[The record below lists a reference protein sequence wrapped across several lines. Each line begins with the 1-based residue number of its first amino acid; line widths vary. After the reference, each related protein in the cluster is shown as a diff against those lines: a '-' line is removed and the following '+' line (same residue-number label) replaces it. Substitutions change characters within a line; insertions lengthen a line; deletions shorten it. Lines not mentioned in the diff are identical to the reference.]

1 MNADLANQPS
11 SARNDAKQGSAPQRD
26 PDLFA
31 SRDDAMG
38 QVSRRVVIVGGGAGG
53 LELAAQLGRHRSSA
67 PTGMEVLLI
76 DASLIHVWKPL
87 LHELAAGT
95 LRTAEGDVD
104 FLQQARRHG
113 FRFQLGTLESM
124 DRQAQQIWLAP
135 LVDEF
140 GEEIAPRRTVAY
152 DVAVI
157 AVGSVVNDFGT
168 PGVKEHAV
176 ALNTA
181 ADAQRFHRRLLGAC
195 ARAEWHGDRPVNVV
209 IVGGG
214 ATGVELAAELSEAV
228 AVIASYGPH
237 LSRLKRPVG
246 LRLIEA
252 APRIL
257 GALAE
262 DVARKIHADLE
273 QLGVDVRPGQKVSGV
288 AKDSVTLAS
297 GEQLPADITVW
308 AAGIQGPAVLH
319 QLDGLELNPMGQLVV
334 GPSLQTT
341 RDPHVFAIGDC
352 ASCRTDP
359 AGEPVPP
366 RAQAAQQEADLLAR
380 TLPDYMRGHALPPFH
395 FHDKGALVTLGMHN
409 AVARLTGAHR
419 GRGITLEGTLARWAY
434 WVLQRQHMV
443 ALHGPLRT
451 VLLTLGGWLTASSRP
466 RVKLH

>member
-1 MNADLANQPS
+1 MREPL
-11 SARNDAKQGSAPQRD
+11 SAPERD
-26 PDLFA
+26 PDVFA
-31 SRDDAMG
+31 SRDDSVDQA
-38 QVSRRVVIVGGGAGG
+38 SRRIVIVGGGAGG
-53 LELAAQLGRHRSSA
+53 LELAAQLGRHTSSTPA
-67 PTGMEVLLI
+67 ELEVLLI
-76 DASLIHVWKPL
+76 DSSLTHVWKPF

-95 LRTAEGDVD
+95 LRTPEGNVE

-124 DRQAQQIWLAP
+124 DRSTQQIWLTP

-140 GEEIAPRRTVAY
+140 GEEIAPRRAVAY

-168 PGVKEHAV
+168 PGVKENAV
-176 ALNTA
+176 ALNSA
-181 ADAQRFHRRLLGAC
+181 GDAQRFHRRLLGAC
-195 ARAEWHGDRPVNVV
+195 ARAELHEEGPVDVV

-214 ATGVELAAELSEAV
+214 ATGVELAAELSDAV
-228 AVIASYGPH
+228 TVIASYGPH
-237 LSRLKRPVG
+237 LSQLKHPVR

-252 APRIL
+252 SPRIL
-257 GALAE
+257 GALSE
-262 DVARKIHADLE
+262 DVARKVHEDLK
-273 QLGVDVRPGQKVSGV
+273 QLGVDVRPGQKVSSV
-288 AKDSVTLAS
+288 AKDSVMLAS

-334 GPSLQTT
+334 DPTLQTT

-352 ASCRTDP
+352 ASCLTDP
-359 AGEPVPP
+359 EGKPVPP
-366 RAQAAQQEADLLAR
+366 RAQAARQEADLLAR
-380 TLPDYMRGHALPPFH
+380 ALPKHMRKQQDALPSFH

-409 AVARLTGAHR
+409 AVGRMMGTGKGH
-419 GRGITLEGTLARWAY
+419 GITLEGTLARWAY
-434 WVLQRQHMV
+434 WILQRQHMA

-451 VLLTLGGWLTASSRP
+451 VLLTIAGWLTSSSQP